1 MICVY
6 DPLATSF
13 NGSGVAAL
21 MPLSGTIR
29 QVAGG
34 EYSFEMIHPMDPW
47 GKWKNLKREAIV
59 RLPVPR
65 ETIDSAFT
73 GVDADLYEVTV
84 ETGELREGPSEPTD
98 VSYPQWDGY
107 TNYSVGSK
115 VSDNGSNYRCTYFD
129 ASSGERMV
137 PPGNS
142 AWWTQISGT
151 TGGSPVL
158 ATLTQGTLLYL
169 VEAAADRWIKLC
181 TESGVIGY
189 IKVTSVQ
196 FVRHISP
203 GEVPPRVVTEQLFRI
218 KTVSVD
224 RKNHQVSVSGVHVSN
239 DLKGILVK
247 NVTVN
252 QVSPAMAI
260 SKVTSGLRMKYRGTI
275 ASNLYGENLGTYSG
289 SFNGKNGLFCLLDPD
304 TGIVPAFDAQFRRDN
319 WDLFV
324 MKKAERNTGY
334 RITYGNNVNGI
345 NMVEKT
351 DGLITRIM
359 PVAKDAGGADLYLPE
374 KWVDAPNRGQFP
386 VTYMET
392 LRVNGQVGKA
402 KDDSGDGTVWTDTDL
417 YAEMRARAGDRY
429 SVDKVNNPVLE
440 ITVQLEQLENTVEY
454 AALKDLLS
462 VLLYDT
468 VRVQDPEID
477 LDAQLVVSE
486 LEYDF
491 VKEKIS
497 GVKLTNA
504 ITSIARTVTGYNVT
518 NASIGSEKLKDG
530 VADAI
535 VQAAIDRM
543 PEFADPNA
551 TRPAEVTVS
560 DNNPTLSWGQ
570 QSTVGTVQGTALHV
584 TMPAR
589 PSASVPLAADGTRG
603 GIQIGY
609 TQTGKN
615 YPVQL
620 SNEKAYV
627 NVPWENTQ
635 REIVDNLTST
645 STTAAL
651 SANQG
656 RVLAGQVA
664 GLGNVRT
671 WHGECST
678 AAATAAKVVTI
689 SGLTEIKANDVFV
702 ITFTNAQTY
711 NGVPTLN
718 INSLGAHNIRRV
730 TGTNAARYEWSAG
743 ETLTLVFNGT
753 CFLIAD
759 GALATTTY
767 YGMTKLLTSATSTSA
782 GYALTPASL
791 NSLVHGMVSDAPVY
805 SANATYAVGDRA
817 RYGYQT
823 WRCITAI
830 TTAETWTAAHWEAL
844 DPLQDQVDGKVDKI
858 SGKGLSTNDYTTAE
872 KTKLAGIDM
881 DTKVDKVSGKGLST
895 NDYTTAEKNK
905 LAGID
910 MSTKVDKVSGM
921 GLSSNDYTTA
931 EKNKLAGIDM
941 DSKVDKVTGKG
952 LSTNDY
958 TTAEKNKLAGIDM
971 STKVDK
977 ETGKGLSSNDYTTAE
992 KTKLAGIDMDTKV
1005 DKETGKGLSS
1015 NDFTTAEK
1023 TKLASALT
1031 DADVVDNLTSS
1042 DADAPL
1048 SANQGRVLAGM
1059 IQTGGVAVVDD
1070 LTSTDPTSALSANQG
1085 RVLNEAKVDKVA
1097 GKGLSS
1103 EDYTS
1108 AEKTKLAGI
1117 DMDTKVDKVAGMGLS
1132 SNDYTTAEKN
1142 KLAGIDMST
1151 KVDKETGKGL
1161 STNDYTTAEKTKL
1174 ASALTN
1180 ADVVDNLTSTS
1191 ATAAL
1196 SANQGRVLNELV
1208 TSVSSGSNGYVSFS
1222 KIGKLCVVQIYAI
1235 GATVTPNKWATLG
1248 TLPAGY
1254 RPSRAVDFVCCDN
1267 SVGAGTAQFTAIASR
1282 VSSNGDVSVWV
1293 YRTGTQPLG
1302 FVAFLVD

>member
-6 DPLATSF
+6 DPLASAF
-13 NGSGVAAL
+13 DGSGVAAL

-84 ETGELREGPSEPTD
+84 ETGELREGPSEPTE

-107 TNYSVGSK
+107 TNYTVGSK

-129 ASSGERMV
+129 AASGERMV

-169 VEAAADRWIKLC
+169 VEAAADGWIKLC

-189 IKVTSVQ
+189 IKVDSVQ

-203 GEVPPRVVTEQLFRI
+203 GEVPPRVVTDQLFRI

-324 MKKAERNTGY
+324 MKKTERNTGY

-429 SVDKVNNPVLE
+429 SVDKVNEPVLE

-468 VRVQDPEID
+468 VRVQDPEIN

-551 TRPAEVTVS
+551 TRPAVVTVS
-560 DNNPTLSWGQ
+560 DNNPTLAWGQ

-584 TMPAR
+584 TMPAS
-589 PSASVPLAADGTRG
+589 PSES
-603 GIQIGY
+603 
-609 TQTGKN
+609 
-615 YPVQL
+615 
-620 SNEKAYV
+620 
-627 NVPWENTQ
+627 
-635 REIVDNLTST
+635 
-645 STTAAL
+645 
-651 SANQG
+651 
-656 RVLAGQVA
+656 
-664 GLGNVRT
+664 GNVRT

-678 AAATAAKVVTI
+678 AAAKAAKTVSI
-689 SGLTEIKANDVFV
+689 SGLTEIRANDVFV

-711 NGVPTLN
+711 NGAPTLN

-730 TGTNAARYEWSAG
+730 AGTNAARYEWSAG

-753 CFLIAD
+753 YFLIAD

-791 NSLVHGMVSDAPVY
+791 NSLVDGMVSDAPVY
-805 SANATYAVGDRA
+805 SASATYAVGDRV

-830 TTAETWTAAHWEAL
+830 TTAEAWTAAHWEAI
-844 DPLQDQVDGKVDKI
+844 DPLQDQVDGKVDK
-858 SGKGLSTNDYTTAE
+858 
-872 KTKLAGIDM
+872 
-881 DTKVDKVSGKGLST
+881 
-895 NDYTTAEKNK
+895 
-905 LAGID
+905 
-910 MSTKVDKVSGM
+910 
-921 GLSSNDYTTA
+921 
-931 EKNKLAGIDM
+931 
-941 DSKVDKVTGKG
+941 
-952 LSTNDY
+952 
-958 TTAEKNKLAGIDM
+958 
-971 STKVDK
+971 
-977 ETGKGLSSNDYTTAE
+977 
-992 KTKLAGIDMDTKV
+992 
-1005 DKETGKGLSS
+1005 
-1015 NDFTTAEK
+1015 
-1023 TKLASALT
+1023 
-1031 DADVVDNLTSS
+1031 
-1042 DADAPL
+1042 
-1048 SANQGRVLAGM
+1048 
-1059 IQTGGVAVVDD
+1059 
-1070 LTSTDPTSALSANQG
+1070 
-1085 RVLNEAKVDKVA
+1085 VA
-1097 GKGLSS
+1097 GK
-1103 EDYTS
+1103 
-1108 AEKTKLAGI
+1108 
-1117 DMDTKVDKVAGMGLS
+1117 GLS

-1174 ASALTN
+1174 ASALTD

-1191 ATAAL
+1191 TTAAL
-1196 SANQGRVLNELV
+1196 SANQGRILNSKNDYFTLV
-1208 TSVSSGSNGYVSFS
+1208 NAQTASSTV
-1222 KIGKLCVVQIYAI
+1222 
-1235 GATVTPNKWATLG
+1235 ATVTLYDGRKLSD
-1248 TLPAGY
+1248 Y
-1254 RPSRAVDFVCCDN
+1254 RYLL
-1267 SVGAGTAQFTAIASR
+1267 AIVRRGSY
-1282 VSSNGDVSVWV
+1282 
-1293 YRTGTQPLG
+1293 YRTTMYIPRVLFDANVAMSLTEVDSTNTQRWYEVKYVNDTHVTVQSSQNASNAQVWLYG
-1302 FVAFLVD
+1302 IL